1 MNFYRAILCTAL
13 LHSYVTIWFTLES
26 NWENLEQLYYVYI
39 GKNLPQY
46 GASAIKL
53 ASTFSGM
60 KLNLIGNEA
69 LRKSLTSLPVNFIA
83 LEDFYNPAEFAN
95 LEGRFERSHEFRN
108 GFWLKTLE
116 RFYVIEQFMKQFDVT
131 DFFHAELDQL
141 LFRTDKLSLE
151 IKNLNKKGVFIPFH
165 TQSEACASIF
175 YCNDYLTIR
184 DFIRFTNDA

>member
-69 LRKSLTSLPVNFIA
+69 LRKSLTSLPINFIA
-83 LEDFYNPAEFAN
+83 LEDLAINFFNFQLDYISKRN
-95 LEGRFERSHEFRN
+95 LIV
-108 GFWLKTLE
+108 K
-116 RFYVIEQFMKQFDVT
+116 
-131 DFFHAELDQL
+131 FFTTPQ
-141 LFRTDKLSLE
+141 T
-151 IKNLNKKGVFIPFH
+151 
-165 TQSEACASIF
+165 
-175 YCNDYLTIR
+175 
-184 DFIRFTNDA
+184 